1 MNINSS
7 CSFSNE
13 LVSYF
18 IGEASE
24 KEKISMQM
32 HLLTCSSCS
41 KDIQEMQEAWTML
54 PYELDDVDVPVD
66 LKDEVMN
73 AIFSSENTQPM
84 LKSKDKTK
92 KLIRPLYGLA
102 AAVLLISFSG
112 VIWNN
117 LNLRNEVTELR
128 EQAKIPPEVIQVY
141 TLKTASPAIDS
152 SKGQAMLY
160 KQGDK
165 KQLVFQL
172 QGLSKT
178 KGTEAYQVWLIDD
191 GNRKSAGTFHVDEQG
206 NGFLTYQMQEEISFD
221 AIGISLE
228 PDANGT
234 QPRGKK
240 VLGT

>member
-1 MNINSS
+1 MSINSS
-7 CSFSNE
+7 CSLSKE

-24 KEKISMQM
+24 VEMISMEM

-41 KDIQEMQEAWTML
+41 KDIQEMQEAWSML
-54 PYELDDVDVPVD
+54 PYEIDDVDVPVD

-84 LKSKDKTK
+84 LKSKDKSK

-152 SKGQAMLY
+152 TKGQAMLY

>member
-1 MNINSS
+1 
-7 CSFSNE
+7 
-13 LVSYF
+13 
-18 IGEASE
+18 
-24 KEKISMQM
+24 
-32 HLLTCSSCS
+32 
-41 KDIQEMQEAWTML
+41 
-54 PYELDDVDVPVD
+54 
-66 LKDEVMN
+66 
-73 AIFSSENTQPM
+73 
-84 LKSKDKTK
+84 
-92 KLIRPLYGLA
+92 
-102 AAVLLISFSG
+102 